1 MAERSSEKITE
12 WLDIHIDTLS
22 SEERIRLIEEV
33 FESLTAQELF
43 TIRDLAEQKRQ
54 SKLEDAK
61 AALLAEMQG
70 KVSELGLK
78 LQDILP
84 TRKARKNKSSVRV
97 KYRSPE
103 GETWSGRGHA
113 PLWLRQLE
121 LQGHNREE
129 YKVSE
134 G

>member
-12 WLDIHIDTLS
+12 WLDIKLDTLS
-22 SEERIRLIEEV
+22 SEERLRLIEEV
-33 FESLTAQELF
+33 FESLTAQELL
-43 TIRDLAEQKRQ
+43 TIRDLAEKLRQ
-54 SKLEDAK
+54 NKLEDAK

-70 KVSELGLK
+70 KVSELGLN

-84 TRKARKNKSSVRV
+84 SRKARKNKSSVRV

>member
-12 WLDIHIDTLS
+12 WLDIHVDTLS
-22 SEERIRLIEEV
+22 SEERIRLIEEI
-33 FESLTAQELF
+33 FESLTAQELL

-70 KVSELGLK
+70 KVSELGLN

-84 TRKARKNKSSVRV
+84 SRRARKNKSSVRV
-97 KYRSPE
+97 KYRSPD

-129 YKVSE
+129 YKASE

>member
-12 WLDIHIDTLS
+12 WLDIHVDTLS

-33 FESLTAQELF
+33 FESLTAQELL

-70 KVSELGLK
+70 KVSELGLN

-84 TRKARKNKSSVRV
+84 SRRARKNKSSVRV
-97 KYRSPE
+97 KYRSPD